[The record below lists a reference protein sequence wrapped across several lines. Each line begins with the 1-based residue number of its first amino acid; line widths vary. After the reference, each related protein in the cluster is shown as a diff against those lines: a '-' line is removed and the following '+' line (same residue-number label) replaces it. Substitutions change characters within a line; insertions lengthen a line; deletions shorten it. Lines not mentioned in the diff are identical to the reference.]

1 VTITRT
7 LGVVLIGG
15 LLLLG
20 SSPPVQAQTS
30 SDFFLHGTG
39 PDNNPPTLFLNTTAP
54 TAATAKFRDSA
65 GVNFSGGNLWKDI
78 GAWPA
83 AASLTV
89 GTLTAL
95 SDLHVWLGLKN
106 SDDQG
111 TQFDLQ
117 AEVLKNGAV
126 IATGLTRCI
135 TGIVRNANQAKEATV
150 AFGSVPSTPFDG
162 TTDQLSIRI
171 STRIGTNP
179 DDTQCPGHNN
189 AVGLRLYFDAA
200 NRQARFDATF
210 VTQQTPAITS
220 FSPPEGPVGTSVTIT
235 GTNFDPVPA
244 NNTVQFNGVTAVVTS
259 AAATTIVATV
269 PPGATT
275 GPITVTTA
283 AGTATSATNF
293 TVFAAP
299 TITGFSPATSRA
311 GVTVTVTGT
320 NFVNVQS
327 VTFNGIPATSVMVQN
342 ATTLTAVV
350 PPTATTGP
358 LAVTTAGGAAA
369 STGHFV
375 VIPTQDMQL
384 SVLPGTLTL
393 PSLGRASFKAVLAG
407 SSFTNLAT
415 LAVTGM
421 PAGMTASFTSP
432 TLTAGQSR
440 LLTLTVDGSVPAGPV
455 PLTVTATGL
464 VNGVSTLRSVNVT
477 VQVLAAGVTTFAGLV
492 LDEDDQPVNG
502 ALVTLGAMQVSTDD
516 GGNFVMQN
524 PPVGIEQLLLID
536 GGPAST
542 PQHSLPVIPY
552 KVTIVAGQA
561 NALSFVPHLHFQKTT
576 GMVDISNSG
585 VERIVTDPELP
596 GFQMRIPVGAVITG
610 WDGQPNTQI
619 SIRRVPTD
627 RMPLPPLPS
636 DRVTGA
642 VHMFYFGKAGGG
654 TPTEPIPVNL
664 PNDRDLPPG
673 TQVELWYFDE
683 APDGS
688 RPNQWA
694 PYGTGTV
701 SADGSQIVPDIDPA
715 TGKQYG
721 QPRFCCGGT
730 SWAILQAAFDAVFNF
745 AQFVANFLFSGGDPV
760 DLATGLFTMQKTDL
774 VLPGRMPLALTRT
787 FRNQGQAVGPFG
799 RGSAHSYH
807 VLLGAQANQR
817 ILLLPDGRRVA
828 FVRQPDG
835 TYQNLV
841 DVSFQGVV
849 VTEPGGIP
857 TLRWKDGTSWTFGFV
872 SGLAVNTRELTQ
884 MTDRNGNA
892 ITLTRSGNQITAITG
907 PDGRQLTLSYDGSN
921 RITRIT
927 DPIGR
932 SVLYAY
938 DGAGNLATVTDPE
951 GGTTRYEYD
960 SANRMGRIIDPKGIP
975 FLQNFYGPSGRVLRQ
990 VQADGGEFRF
1000 RYQLTGAVS
1009 SGAGCTTPTGNVV
1022 SVVLPIVLCPTVD
1035 SWEHAQAGYTITGG
1049 TVTATTV
1056 VDPRG
1061 NVTTTRFN
1069 SRGYPVTTTDA
1080 VGQTNTTVRNAAN
1093 QAASSTDPLGRTTTF
1108 EYDAVGNV
1116 TKIVDPALHETRF
1129 TYDAV
1134 FNRVTTITD
1143 ALNQVTEF
1151 TYDPANGN
1159 LLTVKDPLNHTTT
1172 ITYNSFGQPL
1182 TVKDPL
1188 NNTTT
1193 FAYDTNGNL
1202 ITTTDP
1208 LGHATQR
1215 AYDAVSRLT
1224 SLTDPRQLQTQFR
1237 YDGLNR
1243 VTEIA
1248 DARQGITRFGY
1259 DGNGNLLSVQ
1269 DAKAQ
1274 PTNYTYDSMDRLFT
1288 RKDALNRS
1296 ESYQYDPAGNLT
1308 TFTDRKTQPA
1318 TFTYDALNRRTR
1330 ADYADSSFTTF
1341 TYDAVGRLMRAT
1353 DSTSGPID
1361 FFYDNL
1367 DRLILEVTPQGAIA
1381 YEYDA
1386 IGRRT
1391 KMTVAGQAPVTYQYD
1406 AASRLTQVAQGAV
1419 VVGLG
1424 YDNANQRTSLTYP
1437 NGTSTSYTYDD
1448 ASRLLIITHNGPGG
1462 VIEALTYLYDAA
1474 GNRTS
1479 LTRASGT
1486 ASLLPTAVASA
1497 TYDAA
1502 NQQTQFGGVT
1512 HTFDANGNLTNDG
1525 TNTYVW
1531 DARNRLIGI
1540 SGSITAS
1547 FAYDPLGRRAN
1558 KAIGGITTQFLYD
1571 GNDILTELQ
1580 AGAATASYLRSLNI
1594 DELFGILRQDG
1605 VYFSI
1610 YDGLGSVLTLTNQA
1624 ASSVV
1629 QYSYEPFGRT
1639 QSSNPSFV
1647 NPFQFTGRENDD
1659 TGLTYYRARYYSPSL
1674 QRFLAEDP
1682 VEFQSGDT
1690 NLYAYVRN
1698 RPTAFTDPY
1707 GEAIPPLIVAGAAF
1721 GVGINTSAYLVGY
1734 YFSSD
1739 PFDPSA
1745 LGAAVINGAI
1755 SGALSGV
1762 AGPLG
1767 GTLAKALGQSTSGA
1781 LAKVLTG
1788 LGSGSASAVGQY
1800 VSNQIAGRKDSVVCA
1815 AGFGAAGGFAGSFV
1829 PNKVANTLKQ
1839 AAHFSPSLKN
1849 LLTFGSPQSA
1859 AISISTVL
1867 GNVIGAG
1874 SEVCQP

>member
-1 VTITRT
+1 MTRT

-20 SSPPVQAQTS
+20 SSPPVLAQTS
-30 SDFFLHGTG
+30 TDFFLHGTG
-39 PDNNPPTLFLNTTAP
+39 PDNNPPTLFLNATAP

-78 GAWPA
+78 GTWPA

-111 TQFDLQ
+111 TQFDLR
-117 AEVLKNGAV
+117 AEVLKNGTV
-126 IATGLTRCI
+126 ITTGLTRCI

-171 STRIGTNP
+171 ATRIGTNP
-179 DDTQCPGHNN
+179 DDTQCSGHNN
-189 AVGLRLYFDAA
+189 ATGLRLYFDAA
-200 NRQARFDATF
+200 NRQARFDATL
-210 VTQQTPAITS
+210 VTQQTPTITN

-244 NNTVQFNGVTAVVTS
+244 NNTVKFNGVTAVVTS
-259 AAATTIVATV
+259 AAVTTIVATV

-293 TVFAAP
+293 TVLAAP

-311 GVTVTVTGT
+311 SVTVTVTGT

-327 VTFNGIPATSVMVQN
+327 VTVNGIPATSVIVQN
-342 ATTLTAVV
+342 ATTLTAIV
-350 PPTATTGP
+350 PLAATTGP
-358 LAVTTAGGAAA
+358 LAVTTAGGAAT

-384 SVLPGTLTL
+384 SVLPATLTI
-393 PSLGRASFKAVLAG
+393 PSLGRASFKVTLAG

-415 LAVTGM
+415 LAVTGV
-421 PAGMTASFTSP
+421 PAGMTVSFTSP

-440 LLTLTVDGSVPAGPV
+440 LLTLTIDGSVPAGNV

-464 VNGVSTLRSVNVT
+464 VNGVSTMRSVNVT
-477 VQVLAAGVTTFAGLV
+477 VQVLASGITTLTGLV
-492 LDEDDQPVNG
+492 LDEDDQSVAG

-524 PPVGIEQLLLID
+524 PPVGAEQLLLID

-542 PQHSLPVIPY
+542 PTKSLPVIPY

-561 NALSFVPHLHFQKTT
+561 NVLSFVPHLHFQKTT

-585 VERIVTDPELP
+585 VERIVTDPALP
-596 GFQMRIPVGAVITG
+596 GFQMRIPAGAVITG

-701 SADGSQIVPDIDPA
+701 SPDGSQIVPDIDPT

-745 AQFVANFLFSGGDPV
+745 AKFVANFLFSGGDPV

-807 VLLGAQANQR
+807 VLLGAQASQR

-835 TYQNLV
+835 TYKNLV
-841 DVSFQGVV
+841 DMSFQGAV

-857 TLRWKDGTSWTFGFV
+857 TLRWKDGASWTFGFV

-907 PDGRQLTLSYDGSN
+907 PDGRHLTLSYDGSN

-960 SANRMGRIIDPKGIP
+960 SANRMSRIIDPKGIP
-975 FLQNFYGPSGRVLRQ
+975 FLQNFYGSSGRVLRQ

-1000 RYQLTGAVS
+1000 RYELTGAVS
-1009 SGAGCTTPTGNVV
+1009 SGAGCTNPTGNVV

-1035 SWEHAQAGYTITGG
+1035 SWENTQAGYTITGG

-1080 VGQTNTTVRNAAN
+1080 VGETSTTVRNATN
-1093 QAASSTDPLGRTTTF
+1093 QAASSTDPLGRTTQF
-1108 EYDAVGNV
+1108 EYDAMGNV
-1116 TKIVDPALHETRF
+1116 TKITDPNNQSTRF
-1129 TYDAV
+1129 EYEST
-1134 FNRVTTITD
+1134 FSRVKKITD
-1143 ALNQVTEF
+1143 ALNQITEF
-1151 TYDPANGN
+1151 TYDPGNGN

-1172 ITYNSFGQPL
+1172 ITYNAFGQPL

-1188 NNTTT
+1188 DHITT
-1193 FAYDTNGNL
+1193 FAYDANGNL

-1237 YDGLNR
+1237 YDNLNR

-1259 DGNGNLLSVQ
+1259 DPNGNLLSVQ
-1269 DAKAQ
+1269 DAKLQ
-1274 PTNYTYDSMDRLFT
+1274 STSYTYDSMDRLFT
-1288 RKDALNRS
+1288 RKDALSRS

-1308 TFTDRKTQPA
+1308 TFTDRKAQPA

-1341 TYDAVGRLMRAT
+1341 VYDAVGRLARAT
-1353 DSTSGPID
+1353 DSVSGAID

-1391 KMTVAGQAPVTYQYD
+1391 TMTVAGQVPVTYQYD
-1406 AASRLTQVAQGAV
+1406 ATSRLTQVAQGSLT
-1419 VVGLG
+1419 VGLG
-1424 YDNANQRTSLTYP
+1424 YDAAGRRTSLTYP
-1437 NGTSTSYTYDD
+1437 NGTSTSYTYDN
-1448 ASRLLIITHNGPGG
+1448 ASRLTRILHQGPGSTT
-1462 VIEALTYLYDAA
+1462 IEDLVYTYDAA

-1479 LTRASGT
+1479 LNRANST
-1486 ASLLPTAVASA
+1486 ASLLPNAVASA

-1502 NQQTQFGGVT
+1502 NQQT
-1512 HTFDANGNLTNDG
+1512 TFAGATLTYDQNGNLINDG
-1525 TNTYVW
+1525 TNTYGW
-1531 DARNRLIGI
+1531 DARNRLIGL
-1540 SGSITAS
+1540 SGGTTAS
-1547 FAYDPLGRRAN
+1547 FSYDPLGRRLS
-1558 KAIGGITTQFLYD
+1558 KALGSVTTQFLYD
-1571 GNDILTELQ
+1571 GNDIAAEIGG
-1580 AGAATASYLRSLNI
+1580 GAVGANYIRSLNI
-1594 DELFGILRQDG
+1594 DEPFIRQASTGNEFYHADA
-1605 VYFSI
+1605 
-1610 YDGLGSVLTLTNQA
+1610 LGSSLALSNAQGTSATT
-1624 ASSVV
+1624 
-1629 QYSYEPFGRT
+1629 YTYEPFGKT
-1639 QSSNPSFV
+1639 TVSGVSANPL
-1647 NPFQFTGRENDD
+1647 QFTGRENDGAD
-1659 TGLTYYRARYYSPSL
+1659 FYYYRARYYHPRL
-1674 QRFLAEDP
+1674 QRFMSEDP
-1682 VEFQSGDT
+1682 IGIT
-1690 NLYAYVRN
+1690 GGLNLYSYVDGNPTNRIDPTGNAFQLLAPDTYLDLGFVAYDLYRLRVDGRKN
-1698 RPTAFTDPY
+1698 LGENLAALGADIGGAF
-1707 GEAIPPLIVAGAAF
+1707 IPFATG
-1721 GVGINTSAYLVGY
+1721 
-1734 YFSSD
+1734 
-1739 PFDPSA
+1739 
-1745 LGAAVINGAI
+1745 LGAAVR
-1755 SGALSGV
+1755 
-1762 AGPLG
+1762 AGKG
-1767 GTLAKALGQSTSGA
+1767 IER
-1781 LAKVLTG
+1781 G
-1788 LGSGSASAVGQY
+1788 LG
-1800 VSNQIAGRKDSVVCA
+1800 NID
-1815 AGFGAAGGFAGSFV
+1815 GGITTA
-1829 PNKVANTLKQ
+1829 KQ
-1839 AAHFSPSLKN
+1839 ALEAAEKWLGPGYKEIKPGVFRSADDARQFRMTTNDLTDPQIGPHVHFESIASDGRTILENSHVRISP
-1849 LLTFGSPQSA
+1849 
-1859 AISISTVL
+1859 
-1867 GNVIGAG
+1867 
-1874 SEVCQP
+1874 